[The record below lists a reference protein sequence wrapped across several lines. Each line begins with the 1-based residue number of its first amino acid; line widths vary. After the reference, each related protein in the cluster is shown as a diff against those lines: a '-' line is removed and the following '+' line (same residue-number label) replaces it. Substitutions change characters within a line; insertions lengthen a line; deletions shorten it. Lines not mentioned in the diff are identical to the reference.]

1 MTTSPHAARRTHE
14 PQPGCA
20 TERQYPRKSNHAQTG
35 SCAGTARRRSPGR
48 SPNRPDP
55 RGQASFIVNHQ
66 CRAPGQ
72 LQNPRSA
79 LAADRGA
86 SRGPSQADRFTASS
100 APHIHTVLAARL
112 AEGRCRSAAP
122 CLASRILSSISV
134 RIRCQAST
142 ATALAGVDTSRL
154 VAMNEYAYT
163 CPTSPSN
170 ARAEL
175 VLGDGAPAAGP
186 RIAGDVPGADL
197 DPPHHTRGAGRP
209 AGRGVVTHG
218 DLGA

>member
-20 TERQYPRKSNHAQTG
+20 TERQYPQEIKSCPDRIVRRNSPSTLTRPEPEQ
-35 SCAGTARRRSPGR
+35 ARSEG
-48 SPNRPDP
+48 
-55 RGQASFIVNHQ
+55 
-66 CRAPGQ
+66 PGQ
-72 LQNPRSA
+72 FHRQSPVPRTWPTPEPA
-79 LAADRGA
+79 VGAGRRPRA